1 MKTPRKTS
9 KRCAVPLSSIRTDPP
24 THQRQPLCFQNA
36 WMGGHSALGEPRRH
50 HPRRRLGR
58 YHGRFEETPP
68 ADGIHRNHSRRDHTP
83 RLLRLCVTRES
94 QGVRKRRKKKKKGQE
109 GRLTP
114 PGSERAPAHAHR
126 GGRAHMRRIIGTAPP
141 PPRSTPGSRPLQQ
154 PSAPQFPAPSLRVG
168 SRDVRG
174 ARPPEEPR
182 RLGSLL
188 DSCMG
193 DIVWPPTQEPTAPFP
208 K

>member
-94 QGVRKRRKKKKKGQE
+94 QGVRKRRKKKKKG
-109 GRLTP
+109 
-114 PGSERAPAHAHR
+114 PGGAAHSAGERAGPRTCAPGWKSPHAPHNR
-126 GGRAHMRRIIGTAPP
+126 NG
-141 PPRSTPGSRPLQQ
+141 
-154 PSAPQFPAPSLRVG
+154 PS
-168 SRDVRG
+168 
-174 ARPPEEPR
+174 
-182 RLGSLL
+182 
-188 DSCMG
+188 
-193 DIVWPPTQEPTAPFP
+193 PTQKHARLPTTPAALGASVSRSEPASRL
-208 K
+208 